1 MDGILQG
8 LNALYAECENR
19 GAATMGAL
27 LTIMIEGAKYMDT
40 LWTVERREYSS
51 LKDRV
56 KDLEQATTASAS
68 ASATSDP
75 APIPNEPSE
84 ADLTVAGADLGS
96 NGGVAGQFASSLLVP
111 NAANSTGI
119 GTSGTMTFLN
129 QATGDRQLVRSHA
142 ISFNVSGTITSGTA
156 SAAVKLGS
164 VSFGP
169 RYFSR
174 VPKVNLESLN
184 SDASG
189 ALIYVVPSTSGYDVW
204 NGGGTIATAK
214 SYQYA
219 VTVTPN

>member
-1 MDGILQG
+1 MDSILQG
-8 LNALYAECENR
+8 LTTLYGECQNR

-51 LKDRV
+51 LRDRV
-56 KDLEQATTASAS
+56 KDLEAATTASAS
-68 ASATSDP
+68 ASADAI
-75 APIPNEPSE
+75 APIPNEPSD
-84 ADLTVAGADLGS
+84 ADLTTASADLGS

-119 GTSGTMTFLN
+119 GAAGTLTFLN
-129 QATGDRQLVRSHA
+129 QATGDRQLVRSHTL
-142 ISFNVSGTITSGTA
+142 SFNVSGTITSGSA
-156 SAAVKLGS
+156 SAPVKMGS

-214 SYQYA
+214 SYQYS

>member
-1 MDGILQG
+1 MDSILQG
-8 LNALYAECENR
+8 LTALYAECQNR

-51 LKDRV
+51 LRDRV
-56 KDLEQATTASAS
+56 KDLEAATTASAS
-68 ASATSDP
+68 ASADAI
-75 APIPNEPSE
+75 APIPNEPSD
-84 ADLTVAGADLGS
+84 ADLTTASADLGS
-96 NGGVAGQFASSLLVP
+96 NGGLAGQFASSLLVP

-119 GTSGTMTFLN
+119 GAAGTLTFLN
-129 QATGDRQLVRSHA
+129 QATGDRQLVRSHTL
-142 ISFNVSGTITSGTA
+142 SFNVSGTITSG
-156 SAAVKLGS
+156 SAYAPVKMGS

-169 RYFSR
+169 RYFTR

-189 ALIYVVPSTSGYDVW
+189 ALIFVVPSTSGYDVW

>member
-1 MDGILQG
+1 MDSILQG
-8 LNALYAECENR
+8 LTTLYGECQNR

-40 LWTVERREYSS
+40 LWTVKRREYSS
-51 LKDRV
+51 LRDRV
-56 KDLEQATTASAS
+56 KDLEAATTASAS
-68 ASATSDP
+68 ASADAI
-75 APIPNEPSE
+75 APIPNEPSD

-111 NAANSTGI
+111 NAQNSTGI
-119 GTSGTMTFLN
+119 GAAGTMTFLN

-142 ISFNVSGTITSGTA
+142 ISFNASGTILSGSP
-156 SAAVKLGS
+156 SAPVKMGS

-169 RYFSR
+169 RYFTR

-214 SYQYA
+214 SYQYS

>member
-1 MDGILQG
+1 MDSILQG
-8 LNALYAECENR
+8 LTALYAECQNR

-51 LKDRV
+51 LRDRV
-56 KDLEQATTASAS
+56 KDLEAATTASAS
-68 ASATSDP
+68 ASADEI
-75 APIPNEPSE
+75 APIPNEPSD
-84 ADLTVAGADLGS
+84 ADLTTASADLGS
-96 NGGVAGQFASSLLVP
+96 NGGLAGQFASSLLVP

-119 GTSGTMTFLN
+119 GAAGTLTFLN
-129 QATGDRQLVRSHA
+129 QATGDRQLVRSHTL
-142 ISFNVSGTITSGTA
+142 SFNVSGTILSGSA
-156 SAAVKLGS
+156 SAPVKMGS

-169 RYFSR
+169 RYFTR

-189 ALIYVVPSTSGYDVW
+189 ALIFVVPSTSGYDVW

>member
-1 MDGILQG
+1 MNSILQG
-8 LNALYAECENR
+8 LSALYAECENR

-56 KDLEQATTASAS
+56 KDLEAATTASAS

-75 APIPNEPSE
+75 APIPNEPSD

-111 NAANSTGI
+111 NAQNSTGI
-119 GTSGTMTFLN
+119 GAAGTMTFLN

-142 ISFNVSGTITSGTA
+142 ISFNASGTILSGSP
-156 SAAVKLGS
+156 SAPVKMGS

-169 RYFSR
+169 RYFTR

-204 NGGGTIATAK
+204 NGGGTIATAN

>member
-1 MDGILQG
+1 MNSILQG
-8 LNALYAECENR
+8 LSALYAECENR

-40 LWTVERREYSS
+40 LWTVQQREYDS

-56 KDLEQATTASAS
+56 KDLEAATTASTS
-68 ASATSDP
+68 ASADEI
-75 APIPNEPSE
+75 APIPNEPSD
-84 ADLTVAGADLGS
+84 ADLTTASADLGS

-119 GTSGTMTFLN
+119 GTAGTMTFLN

-142 ISFNVSGTITSGTA
+142 ISFNVSGATITSGSA
-156 SAAVKLGS
+156 SAPVKMGS

-169 RYFSR
+169 RYFTR